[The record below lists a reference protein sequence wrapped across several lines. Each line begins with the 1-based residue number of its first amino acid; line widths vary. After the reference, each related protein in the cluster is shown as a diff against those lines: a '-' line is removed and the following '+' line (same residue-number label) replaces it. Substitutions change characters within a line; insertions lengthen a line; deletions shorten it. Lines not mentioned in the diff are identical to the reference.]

1 MTASWNCLAT
11 NNPPMPPRFLILIGM
26 AMLLGFVKAEA
37 QNVVF
42 DTVGNAIITADTIVK
57 QHKSAKTAKA
67 KKPHSPQKATILSA
81 CLPGLGQIYNHKW
94 WKVPIVYA
102 GLGGIGY
109 LAYSNYYEYQSYL
122 HAYEFKTGDLPEGAT
137 LNAHETELANKYAD
151 NQLQTYKES
160 YRRNFELYSIL
171 TVAWYGLNILD
182 ACVDGHLYN
191 YDISDDLSLSV
202 DPYLRPIEQPIL
214 MPQYAQVGLSF
225 QLNF

>member
-1 MTASWNCLAT
+1 MTALWNCSAT
-11 NNPPMPPRFLILIGM
+11 NKLPMPRRFLILIGI
-26 AMLLGFVKAEA
+26 AVLLGFARAEA
-37 QNVVF
+37 QNVVI
-42 DTVGNAIITADTIVK
+42 DTVGNAIISADTVVK
-57 QHKSAKTAKA
+57 QQKPVKTTKA
-67 KKPHSPQKATILSA
+67 KKPHSPKKATIMSA
-81 CLPGLGQIYNHKW
+81 CLPGLGQIYNGKW

-137 LNAHETELANKYAD
+137 LNTHEMELANKYAD
-151 NQLQTYKES
+151 SQLQTYKES
-160 YRRNFELYSIL
+160 YRRDFELYGIL
-171 TVAWYGLNILD
+171 TIAWYGLNILD

-202 DPYLRPIEQPIL
+202 DPYLQSTETPIR